1 MEFYDKYKDDVSV
14 IMSKIHQNGGDYWA
28 TKDSG
33 TGKGSPFSTRDVAI
47 ILHELGYNNKD
58 PIIQEI
64 AKLFFNSWQSD
75 GRFRSYTTGAI
86 YPCHT
91 IGSARVLCYLGY
103 SQDERIKITFKHL
116 MEIQQKDG
124 GWKCN
129 KYSFGRGPETEHS
142 NPGPTLEALDAFKYT
157 DLLNS
162 SSQLDKA
169 VDFLLWHW
177 EFKKPIGPCQYGI
190 GSLFMKTEFPF
201 FRYNLFYFCYVI
213 SFYKK
218 AINDNRFREALMLLQ
233 KKLMENKIVIENPN
247 RQLMNMSFC
256 LKGKPSEIATIRYNE
271 MINNLEK

>member
-1 MEFYDKYKDDVSV
+1 MELYDKYKDDVSV
-14 IMSKIHQNGGDYWA
+14 IMSKIHQNGGDFWA
-28 TKDSG
+28 TKDNG

-47 ILHELGYNNKD
+47 ILHELGYNKKD
-58 PIIQEI
+58 PVIQEI

-103 SQDERIKITFKHL
+103 SQDERIIKTFNHL

-129 KYSFGRGPETEHS
+129 KYSFGRGPDTEHS
-142 NPGPTLEALDAFKYT
+142 NPGPTLEALDAFRYT
-157 DLLNS
+157 GLVNS
-162 SSQLDKA
+162 NSLLDKA

-177 EFKKPIGPCQYGI
+177 EFKKPVGPCQYGI
-190 GSLFMKTEFPF
+190 GTLFLKTEFPF
-201 FRYNLFYFCYVI
+201 FRYNLFYFCYVL

-218 AINDNRFREALMLLQ
+218 ALKDKRFHEA
-233 KKLMENKIVIENPN
+233 
-247 RQLMNMSFC
+247 
-256 LKGKPSEIATIRYNE
+256 
-271 MINNLEK
+271 